1 MFLKLNNEEESD
13 LDEIAHYYIWLHIVT
28 ISLVLIGALNWGSI
42 GLFSY
47 NFVGKVF
54 KSYSVYVYILVGLSA
69 LHLAIKRD
77 SYLSFLG
84 WMSFPVSLLKVSQ
97 PANSNVQLDLDV
109 KPGVVK
115 VLYWASNPPSSSLSL
130 SSSSP
135 KKNNIIDTP
144 QKAYKDTENIGVA
157 PVLDGKA
164 TLHFLCPSK
173 YNVGSSVFKRTL
185 EKHIHYRLAYANGW
199 LSNVSTLNVNC

>member
-1 MFLKLNNEEESD
+1 MFLNEPD
-13 LDEIAHYYIWLHIVT
+13 LDETAHYYIWLHIVT

-42 GLFSY
+42 GLFSF
-47 NFVGKVF
+47 NFVSKVF
-54 KSYSVYVYILVGLSA
+54 KSYSIYIYILVGLAA

-97 PANSNVQLDLDV
+97 PANSNVQVDVDV

-115 VLYWASNPPSSSLSL
+115 VLYWASNPSA
-130 SSSSP
+130 
-135 KKNNIIDTP
+135 KGDDIIDTP
-144 QKAYKDTENIGVA
+144 QKAYKDSENVGVA
-157 PVLDGKA
+157 QVLDGKA

-173 YNVGSSVFKRTL
+173 YKVGPSLFKRTL
-185 EKHIHYRLAYANGW
+185 EKHVHYRMAYANGW
-199 LSNVSTLNVNC
+199 LSDVRTMKVNC